1 MGEAIEISNSVISG
15 KVTVTGLDCPDC
27 AAKVEK
33 AVKRIPGIASATISF
48 PSGKLNFEYDES
60 KTGVQQV
67 IDKVKVLGYGANAE
81 ISQPVTSGKV
91 SVSGLDCPDCAAK
104 VEKAVKRIPGIN
116 SATIAFPSGK
126 LNFEFDESKTGVQ
139 QVIDKVKVLGYDANE
154 EGLSENAEGV
164 LSTNICIIGMDCADC
179 AAKLEKRIS
188 KVPGVEV
195 AKVNFGASKMAVT
208 HRGPVEEILST
219 IEKMGYSGKV
229 DEGRTSRQAPASF
242 WKTNQYAIPSAIS
255 LLMLVIGI
263 VTEQLGAGAIIT
275 RSIFI
280 VGIVLGGFLP
290 AKNGF
295 SMLIN
300 ARELDMNVLMTIAA
314 VGAVAIGQYEEAAAV
329 VFLFSFGNALQGY
342 TLDKTRNSIRA
353 LMELAPNEALVRRDG
368 TEVVLPVE
376 KIRLGDIVL
385 VRPGERIPMDGK
397 VVSGFSSVNQAPI
410 TGESLPVE
418 KQTGDE
424 VYAGTINERGAL
436 DIEVTKL
443 AKDNT
448 LSRIIDMVE
457 EAQGQRAPSQQFVDK
472 FAKYYTPIVI
482 GAAALVATLPT
493 LIFGQPFDKWFYEA
507 LGMLLVACPCALV
520 ISTPVAIVSAI
531 GSAAKSGVLIKGG
544 MYLEEAGALSVVA
557 FDKTGTLTEGKPQV
571 TDVISMNGHSEED
584 ILSIAAAIES
594 RSEHPLGEAIINN
607 AKEKGI
613 SIPAVAN
620 FEAILGKG
628 AKGEVNSKLYQIGN
642 KRFFAEQSISLGN
655 VEEKVSSLQ
664 GEGKT
669 VMFFGDGEQILGLI
683 AVADVLRGNSK
694 QAIEKLKKAG
704 IKKVIMLTGDNERTA
719 QAIANQVGLDDF
731 RADLLPEDKVDAIK
745 DLLSEHGKVA
755 MVGDGVNDAPAM
767 AISTVGIAMGVAG
780 TDAALETADIALM
793 ADDLTRLS
801 YAMELSRK
809 TLNIIKQ
816 NITFALVLKGLIL
829 LLVIPGWLTLWLAI
843 IGDMGASILV
853 TLNGMRL
860 IGMRHH

>member
-1 MGEAIEISNSVISG
+1 
-15 KVTVTGLDCPDC
+15 
-27 AAKVEK
+27 
-33 AVKRIPGIASATISF
+33 
-48 PSGKLNFEYDES
+48 
-60 KTGVQQV
+60 
-67 IDKVKVLGYGANAE
+67 
-81 ISQPVTSGKV
+81 
-91 SVSGLDCPDCAAK
+91 
-104 VEKAVKRIPGIN
+104 
-116 SATIAFPSGK
+116 
-126 LNFEFDESKTGVQ
+126 
-139 QVIDKVKVLGYDANE
+139 
-154 EGLSENAEGV
+154 
-164 LSTNICIIGMDCADC
+164 
-179 AAKLEKRIS
+179 
-188 KVPGVEV
+188 
-195 AKVNFGASKMAVT
+195 
-208 HRGPVEEILST
+208 
-219 IEKMGYSGKV
+219 
-229 DEGRTSRQAPASF
+229 
-242 WKTNQYAIPSAIS
+242 
-255 LLMLVIGI
+255 
-263 VTEQLGAGAIIT
+263 
-275 RSIFI
+275 
-280 VGIVLGGFLP
+280 
-290 AKNGF
+290 
-295 SMLIN
+295 
-300 ARELDMNVLMTIAA
+300 MTIAA
-314 VGAVAIGQYEEAAAV
+314 VGAVAIGQFEEAAAV

-353 LMELAPNEALVRRDG
+353 LMELAPSEALVRRG
-368 TEVVLPVE
+368 GIEIVLSVE
-376 KIRLGDIVL
+376 EIRLGDIML

-397 VVSGFSSVNQAPI
+397 VASGVSSVNQAPI

-418 KQTGDE
+418 KQVGDE

-448 LSRIIDMVE
+448 LSRIINMVE
-457 EAQGQRAPSQQFVDK
+457 EAQGQRAPSQQFVDR

-482 GAAALVATLPT
+482 GAAVLVAVVPT
-493 LIFGQPFDKWFYEA
+493 LLFGQPFEKWFYEA

-557 FDKTGTLTEGKPQV
+557 FDKTGTLSEGKPQV
-571 TDVISMNGHSEED
+571 TDVISMNGDSQED

-607 AKEKGI
+607 AREKGI

-628 AKGEVNSKLYQIGN
+628 ARGEVNGKLYQIGN
-642 KRFFAEQSISLGN
+642 KRFYTEQGLPLGN
-655 VEEKVSSLQ
+655 VEDQVSRLQ
-664 GEGKT
+664 SEGKT
-669 VMFFGDGEQILGLI
+669 VMFMGDGEQILGLI
-683 AVADVLRGNSK
+683 AVADVLRSNSK

-704 IKKVIMLTGDNERTA
+704 ITKVIMLTGDNERTA
-719 QAIANQVGLDDF
+719 RAIADQVGLDDF

-745 DLLSEHGKVA
+745 DLLNEHGKVA

-809 TLNIIKQ
+809 TLKIIKQ
-816 NITFALVLKGLIL
+816 NITFALTLKALIL

-860 IGMRHH
+860 IRMRHHD